1 MDTQIETGMDQ
12 IINVGRHQ
20 QRRNWTLL
28 SLVGVGV
35 LLLGAI
41 FGSAATAKGWFSGG
55 NESKVPIYVSTDTKV
70 NENVTLNG
78 GFSAITKAV
87 TPAVVTIRISN
98 RQSTRQAPFFFDPFD
113 FFGPDQ
119 GNPPNPDD
127 EGTPRRR
134 VIPRQQQQPQQPQN
148 RGPLVQSGVGSGVIV
163 SPDGYIL
170 TNNHV
175 VDGAE
180 KVEVEL
186 QDRRVLKATVIGT
199 DAPSDLAV
207 IKVDAGNLPTIS
219 IGDSNR
225 VEVGDIVLAIGNPL
239 GIGQTVT
246 MGIISAKGRSTS
258 RTGDLSRQPYEDF
271 LQTDAAINRGNSG
284 GALVNLRG
292 ELIGIPSQILAGGAG
307 GNIGIGFAI
316 PTNQA
321 RNVMDQL
328 LRNGKVRRGKL
339 GVVVGPVLPEY
350 AEQFGYKG
358 TAGAFVQDVAKGDPA
373 DKAGV
378 KPGDII
384 TEFQGQRIQD
394 NSQLRNLASQ
404 TAPGTSVRFKVF
416 REGSERELTA
426 TLAEVDTKG
435 AASETPEKNEGAT
448 ASGLLSGVRVEN
460 LTADSTRAL
469 RLPEGSRGVLI
480 SEVDPDSAGAFSGL
494 RRGMI
499 IEEVA
504 KQPVG
509 NVGEFNAALQKLGD
523 RKSVLLRVRDSSG
536 ARFLVVQGQE

>member
-1 MDTQIETGMDQ
+1 MDTQIDTGMDH

-20 QRRNWTLL
+20 GRRNWTVL
-28 SLVGVGV
+28 SLAGVGV

-55 NESKVPIYVSTDTKV
+55 GNEAKVPIYVSTDTKV

-87 TPAVVTIRISN
+87 TPAVVTIRTSN
-98 RQSTRQAPFFFDPFD
+98 RQSRQQTPFFFDPFD

-119 GNPPNPDD
+119 PNPPNS
-127 EGTPRRR
+127 EEEETPRRR
-134 VIPRQQQQPQQPQN
+134 VIPRQPQN
-148 RGPLVQSGVGSGVIV
+148 RGPMVQSGVGSGVIV

-175 VDGAE
+175 VVGAE
-180 KVEVEL
+180 KVEVEM
-186 QDRRVLKATVIGT
+186 QDRRLLKATVIGT
-199 DAPSDLAV
+199 DGPSDLAV
-207 IKVDAGNLPTIS
+207 IKIEGANLPTIS
-219 IGDSNR
+219 IGDSNK

-239 GIGQTVT
+239 GVGQTVT
-246 MGIISAKGRSTS
+246 MGIISAKGRSTN
-258 RTGDLSRQPYEDF
+258 RAGDINQQPYEDF
-271 LQTDAAINRGNSG
+271 LQTDAAINQGNSG

-292 ELIGIPSQILAGGAG
+292 ELIGIPSQILSGGAG

-328 LRNGKVRRGKL
+328 LRSGKVRRGKL
-339 GVVVGPVLPEY
+339 GVVVGAVLPEY

-358 TAGAFVQDVAKGDPA
+358 TAGAFVQDVTKGDPA

-394 NSQLRNLASQ
+394 NSQLRNMASQ
-404 TAPGTSVRFKVF
+404 TAPGTNVRFKVF
-416 REGSERELTA
+416 RDGAERELTT
-426 TLAEVDTKG
+426 TLAEISQKSG
-435 AASETPEKNEGAT
+435 AGESTEKPEGAS

-460 LTADSTRAL
+460 LTAESIRAL
-469 RLPEGSRGVLI
+469 RLPETTRGVVI
-480 SEVDPDSAGAFSGL
+480 MDVDRESSAAASGL
-494 RRGMI
+494 RRGMV

-504 KQPVG
+504 RQPVT
-509 NVGEFNAALQKLGD
+509 NVSEFNAALQKLGD
-523 RKSVLLRVRDSSG
+523 RKSVMLRVRDSSS
-536 ARFLVVQGQE
+536 ARFLIVQAQE